1 MVRLAIVASGM
12 QIVVH
17 ASAAAAARALADTLA
32 DAIDHQPTL
41 VLGLPTGRTP
51 IALYRAMAEQH
62 RAGRVD
68 FSKVTAFNVDEFTG
82 LHSDHPASY
91 AAYMQRHLFQHV
103 NIAPDRICRPDGTAR
118 DPAGEAR
125 RYETEIDA
133 AGGMDIVVLGIGENG
148 HIAFN
153 EPGTSLE
160 STTHVARLQAVTR
173 RANAELFGG
182 KTEKVPRHGITM
194 GVGTLLRARHVV
206 LVATGSGKARI
217 VQRALEGPITTL
229 VPASLLQLHPHA
241 LAMLDRAAAA
251 KLRDR
256 T

>member
-1 MVRLAIVASGM
+1 M
-12 QIVVH
+12 QIVIH
-17 ASAAAAARALADTLA
+17 PSAAAAARALADTIA

-51 IALYRAMAEQH
+51 VALYRAMVEQH

-68 FSKVTAFNVDEFTG
+68 FSKVTVFNVDEFAG
-82 LHSDHPASY
+82 LPADHPASY
-91 AAYMQRHLFQHV
+91 AAFMQRHLFQHI
-103 NIAPDRICRPDGTAR
+103 NIAPDRIRRPDGSAR
-118 DPAGEAR
+118 DPEREAR

-173 RANAELFGG
+173 RSNAELFGG
-182 KTEKVPRHGITM
+182 KTEKVPRQGITM

-206 LVATGSGKARI
+206 LLATGPGKARI
-217 VQRALEGPITTL
+217 IQRALEGPVTTL

-241 LAMLDRAAAA
+241 IAMLDRPAAG
-251 KLRDR
+251 KLENS
-256 T
+256 